1 MTNGSPSD
9 GAALLPAARRNRILA
24 DIRTRGMSSIRELS
38 ERYRVSE
45 MTIRR
50 DLEQL
55 ASRGLVS
62 RTHGGAVESVS
73 ESNRT
78 EEQFYAKQRVNEE
91 LKLIIAGTA
100 VEAYVRN
107 GDVII
112 IGGGTTVAAMG
123 NRLASIPNLTVVTN
137 SLVTAVELA
146 GSLHSTST
154 VISIGGVVRAVS
166 YTAVGPVVDR
176 FFTEFH
182 ANTLFLSSAG
192 YVSGLGFMDPSMAE
206 TEAKSAMMRAADR
219 LIMLVD
225 SGKFGRK
232 SLMTSVP
239 LEKVDAIVT
248 DDNAP
253 DDALNEFRSRGIEVC
268 IANRAGIAGCTE

>member
-1 MTNGSPSD
+1 MTDGSPKD
-9 GAALLPAARRNRILA
+9 RTYLLPAARRNRILA
-24 DIRTRGMSSIRELS
+24 DVRSRGMSSIRELS
-38 ERYRVSE
+38 DRYRVSE

-50 DLEQL
+50 DLEHL

-62 RTHGGAVESVS
+62 RTHGGAVEAKP
-73 ESNRT
+73 ESSAA

-91 LKLIIAGTA
+91 LKLSIAAAA
-100 VEAYVRN
+100 VDGYVRN

-123 NRLASIPNLTVVTN
+123 HYLTAIPNLTVVTN
-137 SLVTAVELA
+137 SLVSAVDLA

-192 YVSGLGFMDPSMAE
+192 YVPGLGFMDPSMAE
-206 TEAKSAMMRAADR
+206 TEAKTAMMRAADR
-219 LIMLVD
+219 LVMLVD
-225 SGKFGRK
+225 SSKFGRK
-232 SLMTSVP
+232 SLMTSVR
-239 LEKVDAIVT
+239 LQEVDAIVT
-248 DDNAP
+248 DEDAP
-253 DDALNEFRSRGIEVC
+253 AEAVAEFRSHGIEVC
-268 IANRAGIAGCTE
+268 IANRAGAAGCTE